1 MKKMLLVGLILVFSL
16 LSACSNEPT
25 AIVSKE
31 DKQAHVQKFFDEMSA
46 IEQEG
51 KSSLEDFNESL
62 ASYSAGKATDKQLKK
77 AIDVFQNT
85 ATDILQQVNDVEI
98 SSGLPQDIKAFLED
112 SKIAFQSA
120 YSLKEQASQG
130 ADSATVTAE
139 QFKELNQ
146 NAELAMMYGISK
158 LNEARVASGLVE
170 AESAIEAK

>member
-1 MKKMLLVGLILVFSL
+1 MKKLLLVGLIMVCIL
-16 LSACSNEPT
+16 LSACSNEPA

-31 DKQAHVQKFFDEMSA
+31 DIQAHVQQFFDEMSA

-62 ASYSAGKATDKQLKK
+62 TSYSAGKASDKQLKK
-77 AIDVFQNT
+77 SIDKFQNT
-85 ATDILQQVNDVEI
+85 ATDLLEQVNDVKI
-98 SSGLPQDIKAFLED
+98 SSGLPQDIRTFLED

-120 YSLKEQASQG
+120 YSLKEQASEG

-146 NAELAMMYGISK
+146 NADLAMMYGISK
-158 LNEARVASGLVE
+158 LNEARVASGLVD
-170 AESAIEAK
+170 AESTVVSK